1 MRVSYNGLLHYLA
14 KVVMAV
20 QFRSPAHYK
29 SSRKRAFVFNYNTQ
43 KAPEGAS
50 WVRFTILSLTACYQ
64 GKIT

>member
-1 MRVSYNGLLHYLA
+1 
-14 KVVMAV
+14 
-20 QFRSPAHYK
+20 
-29 SSRKRAFVFNYNTQ
+29 VFNYNTQ